1 MAESLKDLI
10 TKGTKREMQ
19 DNISNVQIKIIRA
32 KTSSIGGFTVI
43 ILSWKLTLWS
53 QIVFLRW

>member
-19 DNISNVQIKIIRA
+19 DNISYVQIKIIIDLNA
-32 KTSSIGGFTVI
+32 
-43 ILSWKLTLWS
+43 
-53 QIVFLRW
+53 